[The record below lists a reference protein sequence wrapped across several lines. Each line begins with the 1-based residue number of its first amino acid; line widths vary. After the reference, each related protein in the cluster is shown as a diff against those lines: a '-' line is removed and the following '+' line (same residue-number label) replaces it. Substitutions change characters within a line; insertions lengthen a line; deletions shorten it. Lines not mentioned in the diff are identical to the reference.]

1 MKKITAILTAL
12 SLICTLAA
20 CSEEGG
26 SSQQS
31 FTAQKLSDAAYKQE
45 KIKLPDNAGII
56 FGAVPFSGGEKI
68 CMFGSAEVS
77 PAFWTCD
84 RDFTKFERNDLP
96 DFDCGIT
103 YTYALSKDGEF
114 ADFVVHA
121 DYGDL
126 PAPDTSSPDYDA
138 AKYDAAAEYSVRLVV
153 YSADGKVSF
162 AYGSFLGLDKGQL
175 RCHCNGL
182 PH

>member
-68 CMFGSAEVS
+68 CMFGGGESGFLDVRPRLHEVR
-77 PAFWTCD
+77 A
-84 RDFTKFERNDLP
+84 
-96 DFDCGIT
+96 
-103 YTYALSKDGEF
+103 
-114 ADFVVHA
+114 
-121 DYGDL
+121 
-126 PAPDTSSPDYDA
+126 
-138 AKYDAAAEYSVRLVV
+138 
-153 YSADGKVSF
+153 
-162 AYGSFLGLDKGQL
+162 Q
-175 RCHCNGL
+175 
-182 PH
+182 